1 MKHMCAGLL
10 AALGAMMLA
19 ACFDGPRTA
28 AGGDDEVEYN
38 PQDAL
43 TFGLL
48 GDVRQ
53 VRVSVAKRSGLLPG
67 EDPWVED
74 NELILAFDE
83 WGRVTLDPY
92 GNVYVYD
99 DNGRFVKGLSKKSR
113 LTRDDDGRLAR
124 YDNEQGLNDRDM
136 RHFTFNHDARGRLR
150 SLEQSY
156 WEAFDTD
163 SMVYEGD
170 KVYPSKTITEGQA
183 EAEIYKVTTTYKY
196 VKTDDHGNWTERYCY
211 YTATSMIDGEE
222 STRSTDKGES
232 FERRKIV
239 YYSDEPEDDAEADDD
254 GDDAPA
260 TPATPA
266 ADLSSFGFTGP
277 VQESFCNVYEA
288 EDIDADVLTKGEPA
302 DAGDSEQGYSFTP
315 DGRVTADPYGG
326 VYSYDAEGRF
336 KSGVSENTVMRRDGF
351 GRVIYYLQQNGEE
364 DDARYENKFSYDD
377 LGRLVKVERTF
388 WESLAVEEFYYE
400 GDNTYPSERL
410 YRRDEEGTV
419 VESTTKYRYTKFDD
433 QGNWT
438 EREERYRGTT
448 AEGDETSRTSWRGA
462 HVVERQI
469 AYY

>member
-1 MKHMCAGLL
+1 MSAHLGGEGRKEKE
-10 AALGAMMLA
+10 AAA
-19 ACFDGPRTA
+19 AARTTEDLF
-28 AGGDDEVEYN
+28 GSTSESDTS
-38 PQDAL
+38 
-43 TFGLL
+43 TFHG
-48 GDVRQ
+48 
-53 VRVSVAKRSGLLPG
+53 
-67 EDPWVED
+67 
-74 NELILAFDE
+74 FDE
-83 WGRVTLDPY
+83 
-92 GNVYVYD
+92 D
-99 DNGRFVKGLSKKSR
+99 DLEWMRFVER
-113 LTRDDDGRLAR
+113 LKVSGMPIKEIREYIQL
-124 YDNEQGLNDRDM
+124 YL
-136 RHFTFNHDARGRLR
+136 
-150 SLEQSY
+150 
-156 WEAFDTD
+156 
-163 SMVYEGD
+163 EGD
-170 KVYPSKTITEGQA
+170 STIE
-183 EAEIYKVTTTYKY
+183 
-196 VKTDDHGNWTERYCY
+196 
-211 YTATSMIDGEE
+211 
-222 STRSTDKGES
+222 
-232 FERRKIV
+232 ERRKIV

-266 ADLSSFGFTGP
+266 ADLSAFGFPGP

-302 DAGDSEQGYSFTP
+302 DTGDSEQGYSFTP

-377 LGRLVKVERTF
+377 RGRLVKVERTF

-410 YRRDEEGTV
+410 YRLDEEGTV
-419 VESTTKYRYTKFDD
+419 VESSTKYRYTKFDD

-448 AEGDETSRTSWRGA
+448 AEGDESSRTSWRGA
-462 HVVERQI
+462 QVVERQI